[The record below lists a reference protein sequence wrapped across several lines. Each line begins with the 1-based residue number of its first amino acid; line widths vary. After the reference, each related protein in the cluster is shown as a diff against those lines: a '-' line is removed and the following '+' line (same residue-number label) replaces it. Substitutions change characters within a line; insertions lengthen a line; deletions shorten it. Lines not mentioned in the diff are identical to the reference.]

1 MDGGAQQSSLREP
14 PGPGGAE
21 QEGVPGERDGGE
33 GPPEVKR
40 SQPLFIH
47 GSSRQLPEEEPRASS
62 LPSIPNPFPELCSPS
77 NSPILSSPAL
87 GQGPPREG
95 ASHVSRGAGG
105 WGGEGGGSAPGD
117 TGSPRAGGPDAH
129 PGTCRQVVKVFG
141 EDGAC
146 RSLEASAGTT
156 ARQLCETLVRRTRA
170 LQDHSWALVELHQ
183 HLALGEPPARHGAAR
198 RGAGPPPGRP
208 AEPRPPAERCLE
220 DHESVVEVQSSW
232 PPGADSRFVFRK
244 NFAKYELF
252 KSNAQSLFPEVMVS
266 SCLEANKSMAHSEL
280 IQNFLNSGSCPEV
293 QGFLQLREAGRKVW
307 KRFYFS
313 LRRSGLYYSTKGT
326 SKDPRHLQ
334 YFADLTESN
343 IYYVTQGK
351 KHYGTPTEFGFCI
364 KPYKVRS
371 GVKGLKL
378 LCSEDEQS
386 RSCWMAA
393 FRLFKYGMQLY
404 RNYQQAQ
411 ARLSQPPWIGPTPL
425 RSVSDNALVA
435 MDFSGCTGRVIE
447 NPSEVL
453 TVALEEAQA
462 WRKKTTHRYSLPA
475 ACQSSPLSAAIHCTQ
490 PWFHGRISREDTQQL
505 IGRQGLVDGV
515 FLVRESQ
522 RNPKGFVLSLCHLQK
537 VKHYLILP
545 SEEEGRLYFTMDD
558 GQTRFADLI
567 QLVEFHQINRGILP
581 CKLRHYCTCRGQ
593 HGTARL
599 GTAWHR
605 WNGSAQPGTA
615 GVARLGTARHCRHG
629 LAQSGTAWHSL
640 ALPARLGTVWHG
652 LAQPGTAGTA
662 WHSLARLGTAW
673 HCRHGLAQSGTAWDS
688 PARGGR
694 IGASSAQQA
703 QGRGRLLHRQPPAL
717 RPG

>member
-1 MDGGAQQSSLREP
+1 DNAMDGGAQQSSPREP
-14 PGPGGAE
+14 PGLGGTE
-21 QEGVPGERDGGE
+21 QEGVSGEWDGGE

-95 ASHVSRGAGG
+95 ASHV
-105 WGGEGGGSAPGD
+105 
-117 TGSPRAGGPDAH
+117 
-129 PGTCRQVVKVFG
+129 VKVFG

-183 HLALGEPPARHGAAR
+183 HLALGEPPAR
-198 RGAGPPPGRP
+198 RGTVRHWDPLSCP
-208 AEPRPPAERCLE
+208 AEPRLPAERCLE
-220 DHESVVEVQSSW
+220 DHESVMEVQSSW

-252 KSNAQSLFPEVMVS
+252 KSNASLFPEVMVS

-293 QGFLQLREAGRKVW
+293 QGFLQLRESGRKVW

-326 SKDPRHLQ
+326 SKVRGWARARPGGYNRAGPDIPVPRAQDPRHLQ

-351 KHYGTPTEFGFCI
+351 KLYGTPTEFGFCI

-393 FRLFKYGMQLY
+393 FRLFKVG
-404 RNYQQAQ
+404 
-411 ARLSQPPWIGPTPL
+411 
-425 RSVSDNALVA
+425 
-435 MDFSGCTGRVIE
+435 
-447 NPSEVL
+447 
-453 TVALEEAQA
+453 
-462 WRKKTTHRYSLPA
+462 
-475 ACQSSPLSAAIHCTQ
+475 
-490 PWFHGRISREDTQQL
+490 
-505 IGRQGLVDGV
+505 
-515 FLVRESQ
+515 
-522 RNPKGFVLSLCHLQK
+522 
-537 VKHYLILP
+537 
-545 SEEEGRLYFTMDD
+545 
-558 GQTRFADLI
+558 
-567 QLVEFHQINRGILP
+567 
-581 CKLRHYCTCRGQ
+581 
-593 HGTARL
+593 
-599 GTAWHR
+599 
-605 WNGSAQPGTA
+605 
-615 GVARLGTARHCRHG
+615 
-629 LAQSGTAWHSL
+629 
-640 ALPARLGTVWHG
+640 
-652 LAQPGTAGTA
+652 
-662 WHSLARLGTAW
+662 
-673 HCRHGLAQSGTAWDS
+673 
-688 PARGGR
+688 
-694 IGASSAQQA
+694 
-703 QGRGRLLHRQPPAL
+703 
-717 RPG
+717 

>member
-1 MDGGAQQSSLREP
+1 DNAMDGGAQQSNLRDP
-14 PGPGGAE
+14 PGPGSTE
-21 QEGVPGERDGGE
+21 QEGVPSEWDGGE

-40 SQPLFIH
+40 SQPLLIH
-47 GSSRQLPEEEPRASS
+47 SSSRQPLEEPRASS
-62 LPSIPNPFPELCSPS
+62 LPTIPNPFPELCSPS

-95 ASHVSRGAGG
+95 TSH
-105 WGGEGGGSAPGD
+105 
-117 TGSPRAGGPDAH
+117 
-129 PGTCRQVVKVFG
+129 VVKVFG

-183 HLALGEPPARHGAAR
+183 HLAL
-198 RGAGPPPGRP
+198 
-208 AEPRPPAERCLE
+208 ERCLE

-252 KSNAQSLFPEVMVS
+252 KSNASLFPEVMVS
-266 SCLEANKSMAHSEL
+266 SCLEANKNMAHSEL

-351 KHYGTPTEFGFCI
+351 KLYGTPTEFGFCI

-371 GVKGLKL
+371 GTKGLKL

-393 FRLFKYGMQLY
+393 FRLFKVSPSLGP
-404 RNYQQAQ
+404 RG
-411 ARLSQPPWIGPTPL
+411 SQGDTGPQGFGEVVTCEPRGGRGGLETAVTPPHAPPG
-425 RSVSDNALVA
+425 
-435 MDFSGCTGRVIE
+435 
-447 NPSEVL
+447 
-453 TVALEEAQA
+453 
-462 WRKKTTHRYSLPA
+462 
-475 ACQSSPLSAAIHCTQ
+475 ACS
-490 PWFHGRISREDTQQL
+490 
-505 IGRQGLVDGV
+505 V

-522 RNPKGFVLSLCHLQK
+522 RNPKGFVLSLCHLQR

-581 CKLRHYCTCRGQ
+581 CKLRHYCTC
-593 HGTARL
+593 
-599 GTAWHR
+599 
-605 WNGSAQPGTA
+605 
-615 GVARLGTARHCRHG
+615 VAL
-629 LAQSGTAWHSL
+629 
-640 ALPARLGTVWHG
+640 
-652 LAQPGTAGTA
+652 
-662 WHSLARLGTAW
+662 
-673 HCRHGLAQSGTAWDS
+673 
-688 PARGGR
+688 
-694 IGASSAQQA
+694 
-703 QGRGRLLHRQPPAL
+703 
-717 RPG
+717 

>member
-1 MDGGAQQSSLREP
+1 DNAMDGGAQQSSLREP

-21 QEGVPGERDGGE
+21 QEGVPNERDGGE

-47 GSSRQLPEEEPRASS
+47 GSSRPPPEEEPRAAS

-77 NSPILSSPAL
+77 NSPILSSPAA

-95 ASHVSRGAGG
+95 TLH
-105 WGGEGGGSAPGD
+105 
-117 TGSPRAGGPDAH
+117 
-129 PGTCRQVVKVFG
+129 VVKVFG

-156 ARQLCETLVRRTRA
+156 ARQLCETLVRRMRA

-183 HLALGEPPARHGAAR
+183 HLAL
-198 RGAGPPPGRP
+198 
-208 AEPRPPAERCLE
+208 ERCLE

-252 KSNAQSLFPEVMVS
+252 KSSASLFPEVMVS

-351 KHYGTPTEFGFCI
+351 KLYGTPTEFGFCI
-364 KPYKVRS
+364 KPSKVRS
-371 GVKGLKL
+371 GAKGLKL

-425 RSVSDNALVA
+425 VSATPPAAPVARGAPRSPSPPPQRSVSDNALVA

-475 ACQSSPLSAAIHCTQ
+475 ACQSSPLSAAIHRTQ

-505 IGRQGLVDGV
+505 IGRQGLVDG
-515 FLVRESQ
+515 
-522 RNPKGFVLSLCHLQK
+522 
-537 VKHYLILP
+537 
-545 SEEEGRLYFTMDD
+545 
-558 GQTRFADLI
+558 
-567 QLVEFHQINRGILP
+567 
-581 CKLRHYCTCRGQ
+581 
-593 HGTARL
+593 
-599 GTAWHR
+599 
-605 WNGSAQPGTA
+605 
-615 GVARLGTARHCRHG
+615 
-629 LAQSGTAWHSL
+629 
-640 ALPARLGTVWHG
+640 
-652 LAQPGTAGTA
+652 
-662 WHSLARLGTAW
+662 
-673 HCRHGLAQSGTAWDS
+673 
-688 PARGGR
+688 
-694 IGASSAQQA
+694 
-703 QGRGRLLHRQPPAL
+703 
-717 RPG
+717 

>member
-1 MDGGAQQSSLREP
+1 MMPWTGGPSRVVSGTPPRWAAWSRRGTWARGRLPPTCAARSPSSSTAPAGRCQRRSRVPHHCPTSPTPSLSSAALPTRQSSAAP
-14 PGPGGAE
+14 PAG
-21 QEGVPGERDGGE
+21 RD
-33 GPPEVKR
+33 
-40 SQPLFIH
+40 
-47 GSSRQLPEEEPRASS
+47 
-62 LPSIPNPFPELCSPS
+62 
-77 NSPILSSPAL
+77 
-87 GQGPPREG
+87 PPREG
-95 ASHVSRGAGG
+95 ACHL
-105 WGGEGGGSAPGD
+105 
-117 TGSPRAGGPDAH
+117 
-129 PGTCRQVVKVFG
+129 VKVFS
-141 EDGAC
+141 EDGSC
-146 RSLEASAGTT
+146 RSLEVSAGTT
-156 ARQLCETLVRRTRA
+156 ARQLCEMLVQRTHA
-170 LQDHSWALVELHQ
+170 LHDHSWALVELHQ
-183 HLALGEPPARHGAAR
+183 HLAL
-198 RGAGPPPGRP
+198 
-208 AEPRPPAERCLE
+208 ERCLE
-220 DHESVVEVQSSW
+220 DHESVVEVQSMW
-232 PPGADSRFVFRK
+232 PLGADSRFVFRK

-252 KSNAQSLFPEVMVS
+252 KSNASLFPEVMVS

-293 QGFLQLREAGRKVW
+293 QGFLQLREASRKVW

-386 RSCWMAA
+386 RTCWIAA

-411 ARLSQPPWIGPTPL
+411 ARLSQHPWITPTPL
-425 RSVSDNALVA
+425 QSVSDSALVA

-453 TVALEEAQA
+453 TAVLEEAQA

-475 ACQSSPLSAAIHCTQ
+475 ACQSSPLSAAIHRTQ

-581 CKLRHYCTCRGQ
+581 CKLRHYCTC
-593 HGTARL
+593 
-599 GTAWHR
+599 
-605 WNGSAQPGTA
+605 
-615 GVARLGTARHCRHG
+615 VAL
-629 LAQSGTAWHSL
+629 
-640 ALPARLGTVWHG
+640 
-652 LAQPGTAGTA
+652 
-662 WHSLARLGTAW
+662 
-673 HCRHGLAQSGTAWDS
+673 
-688 PARGGR
+688 
-694 IGASSAQQA
+694 
-703 QGRGRLLHRQPPAL
+703 
-717 RPG
+717 

>member
-1 MDGGAQQSSLREP
+1 MDGGAQPSSPREP
-14 PGPGGAE
+14 PGPGGVE
-21 QEGVPGERDGGE
+21 QEGVPNEWDGGE

-47 GSSRQLPEEEPRASS
+47 GCSRQLAEEEPRASS

-77 NSPILSSPAL
+77 NSPILSSTAL

-95 ASHVSRGAGG
+95 VSH
-105 WGGEGGGSAPGD
+105 
-117 TGSPRAGGPDAH
+117 
-129 PGTCRQVVKVFG
+129 VVKVFG

-146 RSLEASAGTT
+146 RSLEVSAGTT

-183 HLALGEPPARHGAAR
+183 HLAL
-198 RGAGPPPGRP
+198 
-208 AEPRPPAERCLE
+208 ERCLE

-232 PPGADSRFVFRK
+232 PPGADSRLVFRK

-307 KRFYFS
+307 KRFHFS

-334 YFADLTESN
+334 YLADLTESN

-351 KHYGTPTEFGFCI
+351 KLYGTPTEFGFCI

-425 RSVSDNALVA
+425 CLGQCSGGHGLLGVHRQGDREPQRGADSGLGGGSGLEEDNSPLQPARRLPQLPAQRRHPPHPALVPWPPLP
-435 MDFSGCTGRVIE
+435 GG
-447 NPSEVL
+447 
-453 TVALEEAQA
+453 
-462 WRKKTTHRYSLPA
+462 HPA
-475 ACQSSPLSAAIHCTQ
+475 ADRPPGLGGWGLPGAGEPTEPQGLRPVPVPPAANQALPDPAERGGGAALLHHGRRADALRRPDPAGGVPPDQPRHPALQAAPLLHLRGPLSLA
-490 PWFHGRISREDTQQL
+490 P
-505 IGRQGLVDGV
+505 
-515 FLVRESQ
+515 
-522 RNPKGFVLSLCHLQK
+522 
-537 VKHYLILP
+537 
-545 SEEEGRLYFTMDD
+545 
-558 GQTRFADLI
+558 
-567 QLVEFHQINRGILP
+567 
-581 CKLRHYCTCRGQ
+581 
-593 HGTARL
+593 
-599 GTAWHR
+599 
-605 WNGSAQPGTA
+605 PGTA
-615 GVARLGTARHCRHG
+615 DVAQLGPVPAPLAWFGTQPG
-629 LAQSGTAWHSL
+629 LARQDRGQLGSAHPETRTAPPAAREVP
-640 ALPARLGTVWHG
+640 ALPAG
-652 LAQPGTAGTA
+652 
-662 WHSLARLGTAW
+662 S
-673 HCRHGLAQSGTAWDS
+673 C
-688 PARGGR
+688 
-694 IGASSAQQA
+694 GASAARNPPTQA
-703 QGRGRLLHRQPPAL
+703 LSPPSCSVS
-717 RPG
+717 PEYP

>member
-1 MDGGAQQSSLREP
+1 MGWSWWWHPCDGICPAQPWTWTPSWLRDNAMDGGAQQSSLREP
-14 PGPGGAE
+14 PGPGNAE
-21 QEGVPGERDGGE
+21 QEGAPGEWDGGE
-33 GPPEVKR
+33 GLPEVKR

-47 GSSRQLPEEEPRASS
+47 SSSRQLPEEELRASS

-87 GQGPPREG
+87 GQGSPREG
-95 ASHVSRGAGG
+95 ASH
-105 WGGEGGGSAPGD
+105 
-117 TGSPRAGGPDAH
+117 
-129 PGTCRQVVKVFG
+129 VVKVFG

-183 HLALGEPPARHGAAR
+183 HLAL
-198 RGAGPPPGRP
+198 
-208 AEPRPPAERCLE
+208 ERCLE

-244 NFAKYELF
+244 NFTKYELF
-252 KSNAQSLFPEVMVS
+252 KSNAQPFFPEVMVS

-293 QGFLQLREAGRKVW
+293 QGFLQLRESGRKVW

-371 GVKGLKL
+371 GTKGLKL

-411 ARLSQPPWIGPTPL
+411 VRLSQPSWIGPTPL

-462 WRKKTTHRYSLPA
+462 WRKTTHRYSLPA
-475 ACQSSPLSAAIHCTQ
+475 ACQSSPLSAGEQRPAAGSHPAEPAIHRTQ

-522 RNPKGFVLSLCHLQK
+522 RNPKGFVLSLCHLQR

-581 CKLRHYCTCRGQ
+581 CKLRHYCTC
-593 HGTARL
+593 
-599 GTAWHR
+599 
-605 WNGSAQPGTA
+605 
-615 GVARLGTARHCRHG
+615 VAL
-629 LAQSGTAWHSL
+629 
-640 ALPARLGTVWHG
+640 
-652 LAQPGTAGTA
+652 
-662 WHSLARLGTAW
+662 
-673 HCRHGLAQSGTAWDS
+673 
-688 PARGGR
+688 
-694 IGASSAQQA
+694 
-703 QGRGRLLHRQPPAL
+703 
-717 RPG
+717 